1 MPFWLYERE
10 KCKRCRWFS
19 NKVTFFEY
27 FYYVSLS
34 DDIRKKVIGKC
45 FRPRKTWIDYL
56 IVEKENRKPC
66 EYFEPKQMN
75 KNAYKE
81 L

>member
-1 MPFWLYERE
+1 
-10 KCKRCRWFS
+10 
-19 NKVTFFEY
+19 
-27 FYYVSLS
+27 LS